1 MIIYIWKSVN
11 GFVPSLGL
19 GSNNKSTGRSG
30 PTLNIEAIR
39 GKVLSAKT
47 LKAHSLKNHETAIFN
62 MLPIDLKTFDGTVNQ
77 FKNKLDRFLT
87 LFPDRPHMDGQITGA
102 TNLEGDPSN
111 SLKDWLRVLDWVWE
125 DIVVST
131 VPIM

>member
-1 MIIYIWKSVN
+1 
-11 GFVPSLGL
+11 
-19 GSNNKSTGRSG
+19 
-30 PTLNIEAIR
+30 
-39 GKVLSAKT
+39 
-47 LKAHSLKNHETAIFN
+47 

-87 LFPDRPHMDGQITGA
+87 LFPDRTLVDGRITGA

-125 DIVVST
+125 DVVVST